1 MSKSLGNSPDPLDL
15 IAQYGADGVRVGML
29 LSSPAGNDLL
39 FDEGSCKQGSMF
51 SHKLWN
57 AFRLVKGWEIDA
69 TKTQS
74 EASKTACNWFENRFN
89 EEVANITD
97 LYSKYRISEV
107 LMSVY
112 KLAWDDFCS
121 WYLEM
126 VKPPFGEGIDQ
137 ATYDKTIELFEGLLK
152 VLHPFMPFIT
162 EDIWHTLKDRG
173 ENDFIIV
180 SEYPK
185 IIKAD
190 AAVTADFGVFEKM
203 VTGVRNIR
211 KEKNLS
217 PKMELRMDI
226 KGDVNQ
232 LPTPWFDLTYK
243 LCNLSN
249 IGWIAEPLFGHPFFT
264 AGSFECYVPIIML
277 DGNVEEEIKKL
288 TADLDYTK
296 GFLKS
301 VQAKLANER
310 FVANAKPE
318 AVEGERKKE
327 ADANAKIKLLEE
339 QIGALK

>member
-1 MSKSLGNSPDPLDL
+1 LDL

-39 FDEGSCKQGSMF
+39 FDEGSCKQGSQF
-51 SHKLWN
+51 AHKIWN
-57 AFRLVKGWEIDA
+57 AFRLVKGWEID
-69 TKTQS
+69 TNKPQS
-74 EASKTACNWFENRFN
+74 EADKTACNWFENRFN
-89 EEVANITD
+89 EEVANLSD
-97 LYSKYRISEV
+97 LYSKYRISEA

-126 VKPPFGEGIDQ
+126 VKPPFGEKIDQ

-162 EDIWHTLKDRG
+162 EEIWHTIKDRS
-173 ENDFIIV
+173 ENDYIIV
-180 SEYPK
+180 GAYPK
-185 IIKAD
+185 INKAD
-190 AAVTADFGVFEKM
+190 TSIAANFAVFESI
-203 VTGVRNIR
+203 VTNVRNIR
-211 KEKNLS
+211 KEKNIS
-217 PKMELRMDI
+217 PKETLELAI
-226 KGDVNQ
+226 KGNKDVLSQ
-232 LPTPWFDLTYK
+232 SWFDLITK
-243 LCNLSN
+243 LCNLSAIN
-249 IGWIAEPLFGHPFFT
+249 SITENLQGMPSFIAGNL
-264 AGSFECYVPIIML
+264 ECFVPITIAV
-277 DGNVEEEIKKL
+277 NPEEELKKL

-318 AVEGERKKE
+318 AVESERKKE

>member
-1 MSKSLGNSPDPLDL
+1 
-15 IAQYGADGVRVGML
+15 
-29 LSSPAGNDLL
+29 
-39 FDEGSCKQGSMF
+39 MF

-57 AFRLVKGWEIDA
+57 AFRLVKGWEIDT

-162 EDIWHTLKDRG
+162 EDIWHTLKERG

-190 AAVTADFGVFEKM
+190 ATLTADFGVFEGI
-203 VTGVRNIR
+203 VTNVRNIR
-211 KEKNLS
+211 KEKNIS
-217 PKMELRMDI
+217 PKEVLELAI
-226 KGDVNQ
+226 KGDNTQ
-232 LPTPWFDLTYK
+232 LPKAWFDLITK
-243 LCNLSN
+243 LCNLSAIN
-249 IGWIAEPLFGHPFFT
+249 FVAEGLQGMPSFL
-264 AGSFECYVPIIML
+264 AGSFECFVPIAIAV
-277 DGNVEEEIKKL
+277 NAEEELKKL

-318 AVEGERKKE
+318 AVEAERKKE